1 MMSHQENSKG
11 KEVEEAEGEKPS
23 WAEGKDEL
31 LRRGRDRASWRTMH
45 AGAIQQGTKTES
57 DSAPS
62 ASFTRPPSYRAE
74 NVSFVVVVL
83 VLSS

>member
-1 MMSHQENSKG
+1 MMSHQEKLKG
-11 KEVEEAEGEKPS
+11 KEAEEAKGEKPS
-23 WAEGKDEL
+23 WAEGKGEL
-31 LRRGRDRASWRTMH
+31 LRHGRDRASWRTMN
-45 AGAIQQGTKTES
+45 AGAFQQGTKTES

-62 ASFTRPPSYRAE
+62 ASFNRPPLFPTE

>member
-1 MMSHQENSKG
+1 MMSHQERSKG

-31 LRRGRDRASWRTMH
+31 LRRGRDRASWRTMN

-57 DSAPS
+57 DSIGLFYPAAVVP
-62 ASFTRPPSYRAE
+62 E

>member
-1 MMSHQENSKG
+1 MMSHQENKG
-11 KEVEEAEGEKPS
+11 KRSGGGEKPS

-31 LRRGRDRASWRTMH
+31 LRRGRDRASWRTMN

-62 ASFTRPPSYRAE
+62 ASFTQPPSYRAE